1 MSGMVEPIS
10 GVIGALIVEVSF
22 VMFNYQFHS
31 FLCFFLSAVL
41 AATRQTLGRYQ
52 GDSLTHL
59 ILIPALCLL

>member
-31 FLCFFLSAVL
+31 FLCFFYLLFWLPHDKLWTVIKGTA
-41 AATRQTLGRYQ
+41 
-52 GDSLTHL
+52 SLT
-59 ILIPALCLL
+59 